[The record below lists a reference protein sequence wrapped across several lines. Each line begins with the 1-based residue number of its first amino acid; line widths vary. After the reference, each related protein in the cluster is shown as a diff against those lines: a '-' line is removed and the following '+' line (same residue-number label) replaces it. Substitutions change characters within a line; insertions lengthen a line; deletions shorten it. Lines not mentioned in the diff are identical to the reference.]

1 MLKEIEDYNRYDCRS
16 THKLRDWL
24 IKIAI
29 ESGVPPL
36 GPQPV
41 ADGTAVEDTDDLAR
55 TLMAFAGDGVEERS
69 PAQTA
74 VALLAA
80 ARGYH
85 RREDKPFWWAHFDRL
100 NNPVD
105 EWGDT
110 SDVFLADDVGAVVKD
125 WHLPSSRARKQQRW
139 VKLTGTLAAGGLDS
153 NVFALYN
160 PPSPAGLSDN
170 PDRRAAGNAEII
182 DVNDPDVPTEVTICE
197 REPKDGGTFAQLPF
211 ALTPG
216 RPFPTGKLR
225 DSIDTAAAD
234 VAASLPNLP
243 DSAIVDILR
252 RRTPRTR
259 SGAPLPHTGD
269 DRLGHHG
276 GAARPR
282 LVLPCGARPARHR
295 QDIHGGQDHCHAG
308 ERPPMAGRRR
318 GAVTCGGGE
327 PVPRFDQGRC
337 RPRADR
343 QEGLA
348 AGRRM
353 AGRRQGRLRRIH
365 RHERRLRDRRHR
377 MGFRQRHP
385 GRREQPRPAGDR
397 GGRPVLP
404 GQHHRGGAERP
415 TT

>member
-1 MLKEIEDYNRYDCRS
+1 MRKSIRVGTENYSLKSLEPLYMGSELRTGDVTTAADSITMYARYCELRADGRAAPARPTIVLKEIEDYNRYDCRS
-16 THKLRDWL
+16 THRLRDWL

-69 PAQTA
+69 PEQTA

-110 SDVFLADDVGAVVKD
+110 SDVFLADDVGEVVKD

-182 DVNDPDVPTEVTICE
+182 DVDDPNVPTEVTICE
-197 REPKDGGTFAQLPF
+197 REPKDGGTF
-211 ALTPG
+211 
-216 RPFPTGKLR
+216 R
-225 DSIDTAAAD
+225 AAAVRAD
-234 VAASLPNLP
+234 AGQALP
-243 DSAIVDILR
+243 DRQAARFHR
-252 RRTPRTR
+252 RRGRRRRGESAHICPTARSSTSCCAAPRAPAAAHRCRTPATPPRT
-259 SGAPLPHTGD
+259 S
-269 DRLGHHG
+269 
-276 GAARPR
+276 RPR
-282 LVLPCGARPARHR
+282 CSTSTRRTWRCTARPAPARHTR
-295 QDIHGGQDHCHAG
+295 
-308 ERPPMAGRRR
+308 RPGSS
-318 GAVTCGGGE
+318 
-327 PVPRFDQGRC
+327 PRW
-337 RPRADR
+337 
-343 QEGLA
+343 
-348 AGRRM
+348 
-353 AGRRQGRLRRIH
+353 
-365 RHERRLRDRRHR
+365 
-377 MGFRQRHP
+377 
-385 GRREQPRPAGDR
+385 
-397 GGRPVLP
+397 
-404 GQHHRGGAERP
+404 
-415 TT
+415 